1 MRAVTRRRIGRT
13 AVALIAFVV
22 AALALAPAADAGSE
36 RRASGPARG
45 TETVRVRMVDDAFRP
60 RNVSISRGTRIR
72 WVNAG
77 ESDHT
82 STASGLWD
90 SGLLDPGETY
100 RRVFRRSGTFPYFCT
115 AHPAMRGTITVT

>member
-1 MRAVTRRRIGRT
+1 MRIGRT
-13 AVALIAFVV
+13 AVALIAW
-22 AALALAPAADAGSE
+22 AAIALALVPAAGAE
-36 RRASGPARG
+36 RERGASGWPARG
-45 TETVRVRMVDDAFRP
+45 IETVRVRMVDDAFRP
-60 RNVSISRGTRIR
+60 RNVTVSRGTRIR

-90 SGLLDPGETY
+90 SGLLDPGQTY

>member
-1 MRAVTRRRIGRT
+1 MRAVRKRRIGRT
-13 AVALIAFVV
+13 AVALIAW
-22 AALALAPAADAGSE
+22 AAIALALVPAAGAERE
-36 RRASGPARG
+36 RRASVPARG

-60 RNVSISRGTRIR
+60 RNVSISRGTRVR

-90 SGLLDPGETY
+90 SGLLDPGQMY

>member
-1 MRAVTRRRIGRT
+1 MRIGST
-13 AVALIAFVV
+13 AVALIAW
-22 AALALAPAADAGSE
+22 AAIALALVPAAGAERE
-36 RRASGPARG
+36 RRASGPDRG

-100 RRVFRRSGTFPYFCT
+100 RRVFRRAGTFSYFCT
-115 AHPAMRGTITVT
+115 AHPAMRGTITVA